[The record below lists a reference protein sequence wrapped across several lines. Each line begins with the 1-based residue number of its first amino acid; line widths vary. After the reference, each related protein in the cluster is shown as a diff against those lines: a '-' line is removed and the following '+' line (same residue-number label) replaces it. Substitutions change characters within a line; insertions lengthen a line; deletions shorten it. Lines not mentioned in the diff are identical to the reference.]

1 MKAAS
6 VCTVLGLTLISGAL
20 LAATTG
26 MTSGRPSHLEARFET
41 LDGDGDG
48 RIVRSELDADSGL
61 RQHFSALDRDGDG
74 TLSWPEFRGQAMP
87 DWTDNARDAS

>member
-26 MTSGRPSHLEARFET
+26 VTGAIPGRIEARFNA
-41 LDGDGDG
+41 
-48 RIVRSELDADSGL
+48 LDADGNGQIAPEEAKVSAGL
-61 RQHFSALDRDGDG
+61 SRHFASLDRDGNG
-74 TLSWPEFRGQAMP
+74 ILSWPEFRGRKMP
-87 DWTDNARDAS
+87 GDSPKLSDAR